1 MTDNHESPVT
11 SLSRG
16 VTSFRSAN
24 DAGVVF

>member
-11 SLSRG
+11 SSSRG